1 MSYQNQNLVSLIGYY
16 GGDKTHC
23 LSAWQSTC
31 LDNIDSLSSLY
42 QESYDDGSA
51 GSSWVD
57 SLYEDAKKNRKR
69 SPKELLNFLASS
81 GHHTPFEKSTLHF
94 QVRADIASHI
104 HFLKHR
110 VGVSINTESAR
121 YKELPDKWYL
131 PSDWARFDGTQIH
144 LVDDLSED
152 LADDPRFNKDEDI
165 VDLLNSYAELGHKL
179 YHLTCERLTP
189 VVGRKRAKEC
199 SRYFLPYCKQV
210 DFDVIFNFRSFAHF
224 QKLRNSP
231 DAQLEIQKIA
241 QMMLSL
247 IECIPGNPF
256 EMSLDAFG
264 LTESS
269 ETNSLA

>member
-1 MSYQNQNLVSLIGYY
+1 MEYIHQNLVSLIGYY
-16 GGDKTHC
+16 GGDQTHC

-42 QESYDDGSA
+42 EKSVNDGTS
-51 GSSWVD
+51 GTSWIN
-57 SLYEDAKKNRKR
+57 SQFEDTKKNRR
-69 SPKELLNFLASS
+69 QSPKNLLLNLANA

-110 VGVSINTESAR
+110 IGVSINTESAR

-131 PSDWARFDGTQIH
+131 PSDWATFDGTEIH
-144 LVDDLSED
+144 LAQDLSDDLAEYPD
-152 LADDPRFNKDEDI
+152 FNQSGDI
-165 VDLLNSYAELGHKL
+165 IDLLNSYAELGHKL
-179 YHLTCERLTP
+179 YHLTCTKLRP
-189 VVGRKRAKEC
+189 IVGNKRAKEC

-210 DFDVIFNFRSFAHF
+210 DFDVTFNFRSFVHF
-224 QKLRNSP
+224 QRLRNSS

-247 IECIPGNPF
+247 VECIPGHPF
-256 EMSLDAFG
+256 QLSLEAFG
-264 LTESS
+264 LAEA
-269 ETNSLA
+269 NSALA

>member
-1 MSYQNQNLVSLIGYY
+1 MSDQYQNLVCLIGYY
-16 GGDKTHC
+16 GGDETHC

-31 LDNIDSLSSLY
+31 LDNIESLSSVY
-42 QESYDDGSA
+42 KESVNDGKA
-51 GSSWVD
+51 GSSWIHSV
-57 SLYEDAKKNRKR
+57 YEDTKKNRKR
-69 SPKELLNFLASS
+69 SPDELLNYLARS

-110 VGVSINTESAR
+110 IGVSINTESAR

-144 LVDDLSED
+144 LVEDLSKN
-152 LADDPRFNKDEDI
+152 LADIPGFDKNENI
-165 VDLLNSYAELGHKL
+165 LDLLNSYAELGHKL
-179 YHLTCERLTP
+179 YHLTCQRLTP

-210 DFDVIFNFRSFAHF
+210 DFDVTFNFRSFMHF
-224 QKLRNSP
+224 QKLRNSS
-231 DAQLEIQKIA
+231 DAQLEIRKIA

-247 IECIPGNPF
+247 VQGIPDNPF
-256 EMSLDAFG
+256 KLSLDAFG
-264 LTESS
+264 LTEVNDSV
-269 ETNSLA
+269 T

>member
-1 MSYQNQNLVSLIGYY
+1 MKYSHQNLVALMGYY
-16 GGDKTHC
+16 GGDETHC

-42 QESYDDGSA
+42 QESINDGSE
-51 GSSWVD
+51 GKTWIN
-57 SLYEDAKKNRKR
+57 SLFEDTKKNRKR
-69 SPKELLNFLASS
+69 SPKELLLSLARA

-110 VGVSINTESAR
+110 IGVSINTESAR

-131 PSDWARFDGTQIH
+131 PSDWAAFDGTEID
-144 LVDDLSED
+144 LINDLSET
-152 LADDPRFNKDEDI
+152 LADYPEFNEPGDI
-165 VDLLNSYAELGHKL
+165 IDLLNSYAELGHKL
-179 YHLTCERLTP
+179 YHLTCSRLTP

-210 DFDVIFNFRSFAHF
+210 DFDVTFNFRSFVHF
-224 QKLRNSP
+224 QRLRNSS
-231 DAQLEIQKIA
+231 DAQLEIQQIA

-247 IECIPGNPF
+247 VECIPGNPF
-256 EMSLDAFG
+256 QLSLEAFG
-264 LTESS
+264 LTD
-269 ETNSLA
+269 TNPDLV

>member
-1 MSYQNQNLVSLIGYY
+1 MQYINQNLVSLIGYY

-42 QESYDDGSA
+42 QESINDGS
-51 GSSWVD
+51 GGTTWVN
-57 SLYEDAKKNRKR
+57 SLFEDAQKNRKR
-69 SPKELLNFLASS
+69 SPKNLLLYLASA

-110 VGVSINTESAR
+110 IGVSINTESAR

-131 PSDWARFDGTQIH
+131 PSDWATFDGTEIH
-144 LVDDLSED
+144 LAKD
-152 LADDPRFNKDEDI
+152 LAADLAEFPEFNKAEDI
-165 VDLLNSYAELGHKL
+165 IDLLNSYAELGHKL
-179 YHLTCERLTP
+179 YHLTCARLTP

-210 DFDVIFNFRSFAHF
+210 DFDVTFNFRSFVHF
-224 QKLRNSP
+224 QRLRNSP

-247 IECIPGNPF
+247 VECIPGNPF
-256 EMSLDAFG
+256 QLSLEAFG
-264 LTESS
+264 LA
-269 ETNSLA
+269 ETNSALI

>member
-1 MSYQNQNLVSLIGYY
+1 MSYKNQNLVSLIGYY

-42 QESYDDGSA
+42 EETINDGTK
-51 GSSWVD
+51 GDSWVD
-57 SLYEDAKKNRKR
+57 HLFEDAKANRKR
-69 SPKELLNFLASS
+69 SPKELLLYLAGA

-94 QVRADIASHI
+94 QIRADIASHI

-110 VGVSINTESAR
+110 IGVSINTESAR

-131 PSDWARFDGTQIH
+131 PSDWATFDGTEIH
-144 LVDDLSED
+144 LAQDLSED
-152 LADDPRFNKDEDI
+152 LAEFPEFNKAEDI
-165 VDLLNSYAELGHKL
+165 IELLNSYAELGHKL
-179 YHLTCERLTP
+179 YHLTCNKLTP

-210 DFDVIFNFRSFAHF
+210 DFDVTFNFRSFVHF
-224 QKLRNSP
+224 QRLRNSP

-247 IECIPGNPF
+247 VECIPGNPF
-256 EMSLDAFG
+256 QLSLEAFG
-264 LTESS
+264 LTEVNQSV
-269 ETNSLA
+269 A